1 MLTATSKKPTLAKV
15 LVALTAVLLLIFQA
29 GCGGGG
35 NNFTPAAAAPAPPP
49 ISAPPPAPLP
59 AATAARFLEQSTF
72 GPTPE
77 LIAHV
82 QTTGLQGYLDEQ
94 FAAPISSYD
103 EPAVAS
109 PLAPVQARLVV
120 NALNDP
126 DQLRQR
132 VAFAL
137 GEIMVISGDKIN
149 TADAFVPYLR
159 VLHADAFGNFYD
171 LLKDVTLSP
180 AMGRYL
186 DMVNNDKTPLD
197 AKVGPNENYARELM
211 QLFSI
216 GVSRLNIDG
225 TMQIGSDG
233 NPIPTYDQ
241 DIVEGFA
248 HVFTG
253 WTYPTKPGA
262 TLARHNPPY
271 YSGPMVALESN
282 HETGSKLLL
291 NGVTLPPGQTT
302 GKDLSDAL
310 QNVFNNPNVGPFI
323 GKQLIQHLVTS
334 NPSPEYVKRVALV
347 FNDNGSGVRGDL
359 RAVITAIL
367 MDPEARRDSAG
378 QSQPGDGHM
387 KEPILYM
394 TSLLRALHATSDGK
408 SVVSNSVAMEQN
420 LLRPPSVF
428 NYFPPDYQI
437 PGTTTL
443 GPEFKIWDN
452 STSVARINF
461 ANSLVYGSLG
471 SGTTVDLSSLVA
483 QAGDSAKLL
492 DQLDA
497 VFTHSQMSSAMRG
510 AILTIIS
517 GITDTRRRT
526 QAAIYLIV
534 TSSQYQVQH

>member
-1 MLTATSKKPTLAKV
+1 MRTATSNDHTWPKL
-15 LVALTAVLLLIFQA
+15 LVSLTAGMLLIFQV

-35 NNFTPAAAAPAPPP
+35 NNFTPAAAPPAPPP
-49 ISAPPPAPLP
+49 ISAPPPPPLP

-94 FAAPISSYD
+94 FAAPISTYD
-103 EPAVAS
+103 EPAAAS

-171 LLKDVTLSP
+171 LLNDVTLSP
-180 AMGRYL
+180 AMGHYL
-186 DMVNNDKTPLD
+186 DMVNNDKTTLD
-197 AKVGPNENYARELM
+197 AKIGPNENYARELM

-216 GVSRLNIDG
+216 GVVRLNMDG
-225 TMQIGSDG
+225 TVQIGSDG

-262 TLARHNPPY
+262 TLAKHNPPY
-271 YSGPMVALESN
+271 YSGPMVALQSN

-291 NGVTLPPGQTT
+291 NGVTLPPGQPTD
-302 GKDLSDAL
+302 KDLSDAL
-310 QNVFNNPNVGPFI
+310 HNVFNHPNVGPFI

-347 FNDNGSGVRGDL
+347 FNDNGAGVRGDL

-387 KEPILYM
+387 KEPLLYM
-394 TSLLRALHATSDGK
+394 TSLLRGLHATSDGK
-408 SVVSNSVAMEQN
+408 AVVANSVAMEQN
-420 LLRPPSVF
+420 LLHPPSVF
-428 NYFPPDYQI
+428 NYFPPNYQI

-452 STSVARINF
+452 ATSVARINF

-483 QAGDSAKLL
+483 QAGDPAKLL

-497 VFTHSQMSSAMRG
+497 EFTHSQMSTAMRG
-510 AILTIIS
+510 AILTTIS